1 MHHRLRQRLQPTLL
15 GAALASV
22 CAPGYAAQAAQA
34 AQAAPTD
41 QPVRCLDRSGK
52 AYTMPSQPGAAYGF
66 FVHCEPVGATESAVP
81 AVPAVTRAAQFARW
95 RQAQSV
101 LVSWPSLREPSAL
114 AAWRSEP
121 LATTGAARTA
131 QSVVQSAMAAQ
142 SARAEPYLPVIR
154 RVAASYDLDPH
165 YLKAVMHTESAFDRN
180 AVSPKGAMG
189 LMQLMPATAK
199 RFGVADP
206 EQLRDPEVNV
216 EAAARYLSHLRRLF
230 DGNWTLITA
239 AYNAGEGA
247 VRRHG
252 NQVPPF
258 AETQQYV
265 RLVDA
270 RLQHYSG
277 AAAVQ

>member
-1 MHHRLRQRLQPTLL
+1 M
-15 GAALASV
+15 
-22 CAPGYAAQAAQA
+22 QA
-34 AQAAPTD
+34 
-41 QPVRCLDRSGK
+41 
-52 AYTMPSQPGAAYGF
+52 
-66 FVHCEPVGATESAVP
+66 
-81 AVPAVTRAAQFARW
+81 
-95 RQAQSV
+95 
-101 LVSWPSLREPSAL
+101 
-114 AAWRSEP
+114 
-121 LATTGAARTA
+121 
-131 QSVVQSAMAAQ
+131 
-142 SARAEPYLPVIR
+142 
-154 RVAASYDLDPH
+154 
-165 YLKAVMHTESAFDRN
+165 ESAFDPS
-180 AVSPKGAMG
+180 AVSRAGAMG

-216 EAAARYLSHLRRLF
+216 ETAARYLSHLRRLF

-247 VRRHG
+247 VRRYG